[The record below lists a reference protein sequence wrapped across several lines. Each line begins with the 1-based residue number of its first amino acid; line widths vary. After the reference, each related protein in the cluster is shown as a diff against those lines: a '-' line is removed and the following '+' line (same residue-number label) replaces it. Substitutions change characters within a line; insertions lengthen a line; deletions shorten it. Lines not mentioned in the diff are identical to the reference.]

1 MADDKQTT
9 DLALTNSGGEHAL
22 MAGSDMDHD
31 TQNPDINEKS
41 SKMDFTVG
49 DLDLLRQVVLVLSI
63 SICVALIVMLFF
75 WVREPDMRPLGA
87 YETEELI
94 PVLDYLDQ
102 QKQQYKLDGN
112 TILVPVSDYNSLKL
126 SMVRA
131 GLNQN
136 RQAGD
141 EILMQDMGFGVS
153 QRLEQ
158 ERLKLS
164 RERQLAKA
172 IEEMRQVNKA
182 RVLLAL
188 PKQSV
193 FVRHNQEASASVF
206 LTVRTGANL
215 KQEEIDAVVDMVAS
229 AVPGM
234 KPSRVTV
241 TDQHGRLLSSGS
253 QDPVSAARRKE
264 QELEKQQEEALRG
277 KIDSVLIP
285 ILGLGNY
292 TAQVDIELDF
302 SAVEQT
308 RKVFDPN
315 TPATRSEYTLEDYN
329 NGNVVAGVPG
339 ALSNQPPADASIPQD
354 VAQMKDGSVMGQG
367 SVHKEATRNYE
378 LDTTISHERKQSGV
392 INRQT
397 VAVAVKSR
405 SSVNPDTGE
414 VTYTPLSE
422 ADLNSIRQVLIGTVG
437 YSENRGDLL
446 NVLSMP
452 FAEPEMEQ
460 IVDVPIWEHPNFNDW
475 VRWFASALVIIIVIL
490 VLVRPAMKKLINPA
504 ADNDDQMYG
513 PDGMPIGADGETSLI
528 GSDID
533 GGELFE
539 FGSGI
544 DLPNLHKDED
554 VLVKPSTCLGGKRAR
569 TRGSSSEELD
579 AKWLKT
585 IKMVEKWS
593 NQPLISV
600 KFPVKKKQ
608 PFCCS
613 V

>member
-378 LDTTISHERKQSGV
+378 LDTTISHERKQSGA

-504 ADNDDQMYG
+504 ADDDDQMYG

-554 VLVKPSTCLGGKRAR
+554 VLKAVRALVANEPELAAQVVKNWMQNG
-569 TRGSSSEELD
+569 
-579 AKWLKT
+579 
-585 IKMVEKWS
+585 
-593 NQPLISV
+593 
-600 KFPVKKKQ
+600 
-608 PFCCS
+608 
-613 V
+613 

>member
-112 TILVPVSDYNSLKL
+112 TILVPVSNYNSLKL

-504 ADNDDQMYG
+504 ADDDDQMYG

-554 VLVKPSTCLGGKRAR
+554 VLKAVRALVANEPELAAQVVKNWMQNG
-569 TRGSSSEELD
+569 
-579 AKWLKT
+579 
-585 IKMVEKWS
+585 
-593 NQPLISV
+593 
-600 KFPVKKKQ
+600 
-608 PFCCS
+608 
-613 V
+613 

>member
-354 VAQMKDGSVMGQG
+354 VAQIKDGSVMGQG

-504 ADNDDQMYG
+504 ADDDDQMYG

-554 VLVKPSTCLGGKRAR
+554 VLKAVRALVANEPELAAQVVKNWMQNG
-569 TRGSSSEELD
+569 
-579 AKWLKT
+579 
-585 IKMVEKWS
+585 
-593 NQPLISV
+593 
-600 KFPVKKKQ
+600 
-608 PFCCS
+608 
-613 V
+613 

>member
-22 MAGSDMDHD
+22 MAGSDIDHD

-367 SVHKEATRNYE
+367 SVHKEATRNFE
-378 LDTTISHERKQSGV
+378 LDTTISHERRQSGI

-405 SSVNPDTGE
+405 PSVNPDTGE

-504 ADNDDQMYG
+504 ADDDDQMYG

-528 GSDID
+528 GGDID

-554 VLVKPSTCLGGKRAR
+554 VLKAVRALVANEPELAAQVVKNWMQNG
-569 TRGSSSEELD
+569 
-579 AKWLKT
+579 
-585 IKMVEKWS
+585 
-593 NQPLISV
+593 
-600 KFPVKKKQ
+600 
-608 PFCCS
+608 
-613 V
+613 

>member
-1 MADDKQTT
+1 M
-9 DLALTNSGGEHAL
+9 ALTSGGEQAL
-22 MAGSDMDHD
+22 STSVDLDGGA
-31 TQNPDINEKS
+31 QNPDLEEKS
-41 SKMDFTVG
+41 SSKLDFAMG
-49 DLDLLRQVVLVLSI
+49 DLDLLRQIVLVLSI

-75 WVREPDMRPLGA
+75 WVKEPEMRPLGA
-87 YETEELI
+87 YDTEELI
-94 PVLDYLDQ
+94 PVLDHLDQ
-102 QKQQYKLDGN
+102 QKQAYRLDGN
-112 TILVPVSDYNSLKL
+112 TILVPSSDYNSIKL
-126 SMVRA
+126 NMVRS
-131 GLNQN
+131 GLNQSRN
-136 RQAGD
+136 AGD
-141 EILMQDMGFGVS
+141 DILLQDMGFGVS

-182 RVLLAL
+182 RILLAL

-206 LTVRTGANL
+206 LTLRTGANL
-215 KQEEIDAVVDMVAS
+215 KQEEVDSVVDMVAS

-234 KPSRVTV
+234 KPTRVTV

-253 QDPVSAARRKE
+253 QDPISSARRKE
-264 QELEKQQEEALRG
+264 QELERRQEENLRS

-354 VAQMKDGSVMGQG
+354 VAQMKDGSVLGQG
-367 SVHKEATRNYE
+367 SVHREATRNFE
-378 LDTTISHERKQSGV
+378 LDTTISHERKQTGV
-392 INRQT
+392 VNRQT
-397 VAVAVKSR
+397 VAVAVKNR
-405 SSVNPDTGE
+405 PVVNPENGQ
-414 VTYTPLSE
+414 VTYQPLTESE
-422 ADLNSIRQVLIGTVG
+422 LGSIRQLLIGTVG
-437 YSENRGDLL
+437 FNENRGDLL
-446 NVLSMP
+446 NVLSMQ
-452 FAEPEMEQ
+452 FAEPELEQ
-460 IVDVPIWEHPNFNDW
+460 LADVPIWENPHFNDW
-475 VRWFASALVIIIVIL
+475 VRWLASALVIIVIVL
-490 VLVRPAMKKLINPA
+490 VLVRPAMKKLLNPT
-504 ADNDDQMYG
+504 ADDDEQLYG
-513 PDGMPIGADGETSLI
+513 PDGLPIGIDGETSLI
-528 GSDID
+528 GSDIE

-554 VLVKPSTCLGGKRAR
+554 VLKAVRALVANEPELAAQVVKNWMQNA
-569 TRGSSSEELD
+569 
-579 AKWLKT
+579 
-585 IKMVEKWS
+585 
-593 NQPLISV
+593 
-600 KFPVKKKQ
+600 
-608 PFCCS
+608 
-613 V
+613 

>member
-1 MADDKQTT
+1 MASSE
-9 DLALTNSGGEHAL
+9 LAL
-22 MAGSDMDHD
+22 D
-31 TQNPDINEKS
+31 TQNPDLNEKS
-41 SKMDFTVG
+41 SKLDFTVG

-75 WVREPDMRPLGA
+75 WVREPEMRPLGA

-112 TILVPVSDYNSLKL
+112 TISVPASDYNSLKL
-126 SMVRA
+126 AMLRA
-131 GLNQN
+131 GLNQQ

-206 LTVRTGANL
+206 LTLRTGTNL
-215 KQEEIDAVVDMVAS
+215 KQQEVDAVVDMVAS

-234 KPSRVTV
+234 RPSRVTV

-264 QELEKQQEEALRG
+264 QELEQQQEETLRG

-292 TAQVDIELDF
+292 TAQVDIKLDF
-302 SAVEQT
+302 TAVEQT

-329 NGNVVAGVPG
+329 NGSVIAGVPG

-354 VAQMKDGSVMGQG
+354 VAQMKDGSVLGQG

-392 INRQT
+392 VNRQT
-397 VAVAVKSR
+397 IAVAVKSR
-405 SSVNPDTGE
+405 SSINPETGE

-422 ADLNSIRQVLIGTVG
+422 ADLHSIRQILIGTVG
-437 YSENRGDLL
+437 FSESRGDLL

-452 FAEPEMEQ
+452 FAEPEIEQ
-460 IVDVPIWEHPNFNDW
+460 IADIPIWEHPNFNDW
-475 VRWFASALVIIIVIL
+475 IRWLASALVIIIVVL
-490 VLVRPAMKKLINPA
+490 VLVRPAMKKLINPT
-504 ADNDDQMYG
+504 ADSDDAMYG
-513 PDGMPIGADGETSLI
+513 PDGMPIGMDGETSLI
-528 GSDID
+528 GSEIEN
-533 GGELFE
+533 GELFE

-554 VLVKPSTCLGGKRAR
+554 VLKAVRALVANEPELAAQVVKNWMQNG
-569 TRGSSSEELD
+569 
-579 AKWLKT
+579 
-585 IKMVEKWS
+585 
-593 NQPLISV
+593 
-600 KFPVKKKQ
+600 
-608 PFCCS
+608 
-613 V
+613 

>member
-229 AVPGM
+229 AVSGM

-554 VLVKPSTCLGGKRAR
+554 VLKAVRALVANEPELAAQVVKNWMQNG
-569 TRGSSSEELD
+569 
-579 AKWLKT
+579 
-585 IKMVEKWS
+585 
-593 NQPLISV
+593 
-600 KFPVKKKQ
+600 
-608 PFCCS
+608 
-613 V
+613 